1 MKISI
6 NAGHSPAAPGA
17 SGYLDEVKEARKVRD
32 ALKKELKAR
41 GHTVYDSTAAD
52 TTIDT
57 VSEQVRKVNAKNVD
71 LAMSIHFNAGGG
83 TGTECFYYRGDRL
96 GKSLASEV
104 SAACAKALGI
114 RDRGAKPDTASNVG
128 SLGFIC
134 YTNPLAVL
142 LEVCFVDTKTDYNA
156 YKKTGPSAIAYA
168 VANAIV
174 GDTAGKP
181 AASAKTG
188 LYCVTVDADDV
199 LNIRAGAGTN
209 YKITGSV
216 KRGEA
221 FTITQVKAGT
231 GSEKG
236 WGKLKSGAGWLSLD
250 FMERV

>member
-1 MKISI
+1 MKISV
-6 NAGHSPAAPGA
+6 NAGHSLAAPGA
-17 SGYLDEVKEARKVRD
+17 SGYLDEVNEARKVRD

-57 VSEQVRKVNAKNVD
+57 VSEQVRKVNAKSLD
-71 LAMSIHFNAGGG
+71 LAVSVHLNAGGG
-83 TGTECFYYRGDRL
+83 TGSECFYYRGDSK
-96 GKSLASEV
+96 GKALAAKV
-104 SAACAKALGI
+104 SAACAKAQGI

-128 SLGFIC
+128 GLGFIC
-134 YTNPLAVL
+134 NTKPLAVL

-168 VANAIV
+168 VANALV
-174 GDTAGKP
+174 GETVEKP

-188 LYCVTVDADDV
+188 LYRVIVDANDV
-199 LNIRAGAGTN
+199 LNIRAGAGTDC
-209 YKITGSV
+209 KIVGSV

>member
-32 ALKKELKAR
+32 ALKKELKER

-52 TTIDT
+52 STIDT

-71 LAMSIHFNAGGG
+71 LAVSIHLNAGGG
-83 TGTECFYYRGDRL
+83 TGTECFYYRGDSK
-96 GKSLASEV
+96 GKALAAKV
-104 SAACAKALGI
+104 SAACAKTQGI

-134 YTNPLAVL
+134 NTNPLAVL

-156 YKKTGPSAIAYA
+156 YEKTGAAAIAYA
-168 VANAIV
+168 VANALV
-174 GDTAGKP
+174 GETVNKP
-181 AASAKTG
+181 VTGVKTG
-188 LYCVTVDADDV
+188 VYRVTVDANDV
-199 LNIRAGAGTN
+199 LNVRKGPGTN
-209 YKITGSV
+209 YGTNGSV